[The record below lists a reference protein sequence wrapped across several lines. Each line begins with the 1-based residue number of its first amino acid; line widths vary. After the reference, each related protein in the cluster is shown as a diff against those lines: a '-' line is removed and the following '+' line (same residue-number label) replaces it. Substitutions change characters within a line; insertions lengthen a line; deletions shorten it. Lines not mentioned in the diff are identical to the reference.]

1 LRERAL
7 LLPLR
12 ASQRKAPAQHGR
24 RRAGKPVFAYAG
36 REGRSFNATR
46 GTACG
51 DWRPRRAA
59 LDARSEHLLP
69 CRATAARACVSGRAA
84 IHGTCY
90 RRLRYGA
97 MQEEVRTWSRQH
109 GIQHRAYLNHQW
121 RRRACATMLPSPS
134 TVNVAMAWRYD
145 SRPHACQP
153 WQHLFAAE
161 IEGQWVPGTAHTN
174 RVLMLILAGS
184 SN

>member
-1 LRERAL
+1 MRERAL

-69 CRATAARACVSGRAA
+69 CRATAARGWACVRACCCPRHMLQTGDGDTA
-84 IHGTCY
+84 CAMLTIMLYMQEAHIKAA
-90 RRLRYGA
+90 LRYTGDGVSA
-97 MQEEVRTWSRQH
+97 HVPPRCPARPRRTWQRRGDTAAGHMPANLGSR
-109 GIQHRAYLNHQW
+109 
-121 RRRACATMLPSPS
+121 
-134 TVNVAMAWRYD
+134 
-145 SRPHACQP
+145 
-153 WQHLFAAE
+153 
-161 IEGQWVPGTAHTN
+161 GTK
-174 RVLMLILAGS
+174 
-184 SN
+184 